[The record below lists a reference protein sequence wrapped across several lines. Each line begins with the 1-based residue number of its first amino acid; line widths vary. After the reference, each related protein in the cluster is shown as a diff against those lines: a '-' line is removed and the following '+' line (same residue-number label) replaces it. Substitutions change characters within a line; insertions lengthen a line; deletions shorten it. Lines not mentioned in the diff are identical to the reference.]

1 MDVLGEWLA
10 NNGVEDIE
18 YPLSRQ
24 AMSVLGV
31 GKVGLYLRIVIQL
44 SKDMVHAHAFVQGNK
59 EVGNIGALDIYD
71 F

>member
-1 MDVLGEWLA
+1 
-10 NNGVEDIE
+10 
-18 YPLSRQ
+18 
-24 AMSVLGV
+24 MSVLGV
-31 GKVGLYLRIVIQL
+31 GKVSLYLRIFIQL